1 MGWVC
6 NTYGESTVTYKV
18 LVRRPDGKTYLE
30 DVKGDG
36 RIILKWIFN
45 KWEREGWVGFI

>member
-30 DVKGDG
+30 DVNGDG